1 MIIRKRPHIFI
12 VDDEE
17 RICTSLA
24 SILPTY
30 GYGASTYMGAEALL
44 KALASERPDLILLDV
59 RMPGIDGLEAQKML
73 AARQDA
79 PPVIIMS
86 GHGDIAMAV
95 AAVKAGAHDFI
106 EKPIDD
112 EKLAVSIA
120 QALAQDAGKA
130 GLAERFGRLSPR
142 ERSVAGLV
150 AKGYST
156 IAIAG
161 ELGIS
166 NRTVDHHRA
175 SILAKMEAT
184 SLPQLISLLMDIGLH
199 KK

>member
-1 MIIRKRPHIFI
+1 MIRKRPHIFI

-17 RICTSLA
+17 RICTSLT
-24 SILPTY
+24 SILTTY
-30 GYGASTYMGAEALL
+30 GYDASAYDSVEALL
-44 KALASERPDLILLDV
+44 KGLAAARPDLILLDV
-59 RMPGIDGLEAQKML
+59 RMPGVDGLEAQKLL
-73 AARQDA
+73 AAREDS

-112 EKLAVSIA
+112 EKLAASIA
-120 QALAQDAGKA
+120 QALAQDAGKS
-130 GLAERFGRLSPR
+130 GLAERLAKLSPR
-142 ERSVAGLV
+142 ERSVAALV
-150 AKGYST
+150 VKGYST

-184 SLPQLISLLMDIGLH
+184 SLPQLISLLMDVGLH
-199 KK
+199 RK

>member
-1 MIIRKRPHIFI
+1 MIRKRPHIFI

-17 RICTSLA
+17 RICTSLT
-24 SILPTY
+24 SILTTY
-30 GYGASTYMGAEALL
+30 GYEASAYDSVEALL
-44 KALASERPDLILLDV
+44 KALAAARPDLILLDV
-59 RMPGIDGLEAQKML
+59 RMPGVDGLEAQKLL
-73 AARQDA
+73 AAREDS

-112 EKLAVSIA
+112 EKLAASIA
-120 QALAQDAGKA
+120 QALAQDAGKS
-130 GLAERFGRLSPR
+130 GLAERLAKLSPR
-142 ERSVAGLV
+142 ERSVAALV
-150 AKGYST
+150 VKGYST

-184 SLPQLISLLMDIGLH
+184 SLPQLISLLMDAGLH

>member
-1 MIIRKRPHIFI
+1 MIRKRPHIFI

-17 RICTSLA
+17 RICTSLT
-24 SILPTY
+24 SILTTY
-30 GYGASTYMGAEALL
+30 GYDASAYDSVEALL
-44 KALASERPDLILLDV
+44 KALAAARPDLILLDV
-59 RMPGIDGLEAQKML
+59 RMPGVDGLEAQKLL
-73 AARQDA
+73 AAREDS

-112 EKLAVSIA
+112 EKLAASIA
-120 QALAQDAGKA
+120 QALAQDAGKS
-130 GLAERFGRLSPR
+130 GLAERLAKLSPR
-142 ERSVAGLV
+142 ERSVAALV
-150 AKGYST
+150 VKGYST

-184 SLPQLISLLMDIGLH
+184 SLPQLISLLMDAGLH
-199 KK
+199 RK

>member
-1 MIIRKRPHIFI
+1 MIRKRPHIFI

-17 RICTSLA
+17 RICTSLT
-24 SILPTY
+24 SILTTY
-30 GYGASTYMGAEALL
+30 GYDASAYDSVEALL
-44 KALASERPDLILLDV
+44 KGLAAARPDLILLDV
-59 RMPGIDGLEAQKML
+59 RMPGVDGLEAQKLL
-73 AARQDA
+73 AAREDS

-112 EKLAVSIA
+112 EKLAASIA
-120 QALAQDAGKA
+120 QALAQDAGKS
-130 GLAERFGRLSPR
+130 GLAERLAKLSPR
-142 ERSVAGLV
+142 ERSVAALV
-150 AKGYST
+150 VKGYST

-184 SLPQLISLLMDIGLH
+184 SLPQLISLLMDAGLH
-199 KK
+199 RK

>member
-1 MIIRKRPHIFI
+1 MIRKRPHIFI

-17 RICTSLA
+17 RICTSLT
-24 SILPTY
+24 SILTTY
-30 GYGASTYMGAEALL
+30 GYDASAYDSAEALL
-44 KALASERPDLILLDV
+44 KGLAAARPDLILIDV
-59 RMPGIDGLEAQKML
+59 RMPGVDGLEAQKLL
-73 AARQDA
+73 AAREDS

-112 EKLAVSIA
+112 EKLAASIA
-120 QALAQDAGKA
+120 QALAQDAGKS
-130 GLAERFGRLSPR
+130 GLAERLAKLSPR
-142 ERSVAGLV
+142 ERSVAALV
-150 AKGYST
+150 VKGYST

-184 SLPQLISLLMDIGLH
+184 SLPQLISLLMDAGLH

>member
-1 MIIRKRPHIFI
+1 MIRKRPHIFI

-17 RICTSLA
+17 RICTSLT
-24 SILPTY
+24 SILTTY
-30 GYGASTYMGAEALL
+30 GYDASAYDSAEALL
-44 KALASERPDLILLDV
+44 KGLAAGRPDLILLDV
-59 RMPGIDGLEAQKML
+59 RMPGVDGLEAQKLL
-73 AARQDA
+73 AAREDS

-112 EKLAVSIA
+112 EKLAASIA
-120 QALAQDAGKA
+120 QALAQDAGKS
-130 GLAERFGRLSPR
+130 GLAERLAKLSPR
-142 ERSVAGLV
+142 ERSVAALV
-150 AKGYST
+150 VKGYST

-184 SLPQLISLLMDIGLH
+184 SLPQLISLLMDAGLH

>member
-1 MIIRKRPHIFI
+1 MIRKRPHIFI

-17 RICTSLA
+17 RICTSLT
-24 SILPTY
+24 SILTTY
-30 GYGASTYMGAEALL
+30 GYDASAYDSAEALL
-44 KALASERPDLILLDV
+44 KGLATARPDLILLDV
-59 RMPGIDGLEAQKML
+59 RMPGVDGLEAQKLL
-73 AARQDA
+73 AAREDS

-112 EKLAVSIA
+112 EKLAASIA
-120 QALAQDAGKA
+120 QALAQDAGKS
-130 GLAERFGRLSPR
+130 GLAERLAKLSPR
-142 ERSVAGLV
+142 ERSVAALV
-150 AKGYST
+150 VKGYST

-184 SLPQLISLLMDIGLH
+184 SLPQLISLLMDAGLH

>member
-30 GYGASTYMGAEALL
+30 GYEASTYMGAEALL

-59 RMPGIDGLEAQKML
+59 RMPGIDGLEAQKLL

>member
-1 MIIRKRPHIFI
+1 MTRKRPLIFI
-12 VDDEE
+12 ADDEE
-17 RICTSLA
+17 RICTSLT
-24 SILPTY
+24 SILNTY
-30 GYGASTYMGAEALL
+30 GYDARTFNGVDGLL
-44 KALASERPDLILLDV
+44 EGLGRERPDLILLDV
-59 RMPGIDGLEAQKML
+59 RMPGIDGLEAQKLL

-95 AAVKAGAHDFI
+95 TAVKSGAHDFI

-112 EKLAVSIA
+112 EKLAASIE
-120 QALAQDAGKA
+120 QALVQHAGKS
-130 GLAERFGRLSPR
+130 GVAERYARLSPR
-142 ERSVAGLV
+142 ERSVAALV

-199 KK
+199 RK